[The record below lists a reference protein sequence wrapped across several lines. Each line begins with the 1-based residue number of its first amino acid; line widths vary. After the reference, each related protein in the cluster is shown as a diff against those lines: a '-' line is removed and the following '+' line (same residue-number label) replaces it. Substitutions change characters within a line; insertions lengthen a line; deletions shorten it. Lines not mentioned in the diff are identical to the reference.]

1 MPPVS
6 MTLSRRPLMRKRP
19 SGLISAISLV
29 VRTFSQ
35 TLGASM
41 TSVPF
46 PERCTETPG
55 MGVYQSVASWL
66 FTFLKAMC
74 ESVSVMA

>member
-1 MPPVS
+1 
-6 MTLSRRPLMRKRP
+6 
-19 SGLISAISLV
+19 
-29 VRTFSQ
+29 
-35 TLGASM
+35 M